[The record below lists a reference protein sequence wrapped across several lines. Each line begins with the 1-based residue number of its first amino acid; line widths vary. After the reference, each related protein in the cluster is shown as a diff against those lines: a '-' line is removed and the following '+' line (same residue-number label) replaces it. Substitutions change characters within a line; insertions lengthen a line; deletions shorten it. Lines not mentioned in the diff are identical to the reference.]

1 MLGLWLEDKKL
12 TLRDDLEVPKI
23 GADEALIKLR
33 LAGICST
40 DLEMVRGY
48 YPFSNI
54 PGHEFVGEVVDAPGH
69 PHLIGKR
76 VVGEISIYC
85 GTCPTCLAGR
95 TPHCENRRTLGIMNY
110 PGVFA
115 EYLSLPVRNLHL
127 VPDSVSDEKAVFTEL
142 LAAALEIQQQVQI
155 QPGMRVTVVGAGR
168 LGLLIAMTLALTGCD
183 LSVVVRRKAPAQ
195 LLRNLG
201 IRCIQENEVEPGRSD
216 LVVEVTGSPA
226 GFALSRKAVR
236 PRGTL
241 VLKSTFAGDLTL
253 NMSSIVV
260 DEVQLIGS
268 RCGPFKQALNLLE
281 TGQVDPT
288 PLIDS
293 QYPLSQGL
301 AAFDRAAQPG
311 VLKVLLHP

>member
-1 MLGLWLEDKKL
+1 
-12 TLRDDLEVPKI
+12 
-23 GADEALIKLR
+23 
-33 LAGICST
+33 
-40 DLEMVRGY
+40 
-48 YPFSNI
+48 
-54 PGHEFVGEVVDAPGH
+54 
-69 PHLIGKR
+69 
-76 VVGEISIYC
+76 
-85 GTCPTCLAGR
+85 
-95 TPHCENRRTLGIMNY
+95 MNY

-115 EYLSLPVRNLHL
+115 EYLSLPVMNLHL
-127 VPDSVSDEKAVFTEL
+127 VPDLVSDEKAAFTEL
-142 LAAALEIQQQVQI
+142 LAAALEIQQQVQV

-183 LSVVVRRKAPAQ
+183 LSVVVRRDAPAL

-201 IRCIQENEVEPGRSD
+201 IRCIKENEVEPGRSD

-226 GFALSRKAVR
+226 GFALSRKTVR

-268 RCGPFKQALNLLE
+268 RCGPFKPALRLLE

-293 QYPLSQGL
+293 QYPLSRGL
-301 AAFDRAAQPG
+301 AAFERAAMPG